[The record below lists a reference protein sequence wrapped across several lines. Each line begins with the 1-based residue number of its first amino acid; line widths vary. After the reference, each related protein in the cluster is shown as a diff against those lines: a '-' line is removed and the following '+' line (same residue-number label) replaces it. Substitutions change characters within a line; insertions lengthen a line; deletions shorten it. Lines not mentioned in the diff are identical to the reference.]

1 MISNLKDTVM
11 LRSLSRVTG
20 WRRPILAYDKTG
32 VYAPK
37 SLQKCQYFDHLIP
50 HLKLTR
56 TGDFQIS
63 CHQSSLILFVD
74 AFHNDNRNGF

>member
-1 MISNLKDTVM
+1 MMSKHISLNQ
-11 LRSLSRVTG
+11 G
-20 WRRPILAYDKTG
+20 WSRPILAYDKTG
-32 VYAPK
+32 VYTPK